1 METLYLLPKT
11 LRRIRLSKTEKSRAS
26 TMAKDLKLQY
36 RFKIHN
42 ILKLTEGYLLG
53 EILA

>member
-26 TMAKDLKLQY
+26 DNGK
-36 RFKIHN
+36 RFKASI
-42 ILKLTEGYLLG
+42 
-53 EILA
+53 